1 MYNKSIRIGNKG
13 QLPIRML
20 LHNRHFRHGHLL
32 KMILNVA
39 FVFVIREFIRPS
51 HPGSGYLQ
59 RYCGQRLPPEA
70 PDRSH
75 RKPEEAF
82 PQIP

>member
-20 LHNRHFRHGHLL
+20 F
-32 KMILNVA
+32 VA